1 MLCAQNSKGKDSHV
15 FSTRRPCNR
24 FNDPVLEAAGRHCRV
39 ATAVEVDELRT
50 ACCYAAEANIR
61 QFRAFTDVQLCQI
74 GYHLRFC
81 GLAAV
86 ALVIKE
92 KYVVCNHIKVL
103 EIKMRK

>member
-1 MLCAQNSKGKDSHV
+1 MH
-15 FSTRRPCNR
+15 RPTSMKKNQDRNR
-24 FNDPVLEAAGRHCRV
+24 VKQDPPLTFLALEALPLFFFSF
-39 ATAVEVDELRT
+39 LRGS
-50 ACCYAAEANIR
+50 ANIR